1 MQTCTYR
8 VSEGTCDRVS
18 FLSRAKESMLRT
30 HSNRRLGKLKWLLV
44 VPLYIGA
51 VACATDQP
59 TSPLPAI
66 TRAQLLEAMTPEASA
81 LITPDG
87 KLELAPL
94 IETGRAQISGEQ
106 AALLAVAVA
115 RFNLA
120 YSASVWDAQ
129 RGKPISYG
137 KLVACGD
144 PLYAESPFKRLTIDD
159 PVTAAHPLQKGVGPF
174 WLVKLCAGGEP
185 QMNIAVSAYSTDLSI
200 NPDGGIKFPA
210 TGGGDFLPEGIS
222 ASAQA
227 DELPSP
233 EAAVVLA
240 AGLTR
245 QRVAAAPRLVLPFFK
260 DDSQF
265 GARWYLELDRPA
277 RMTKATGEIVETSQI
292 YISRIRRSRSPN
304 SRQWLAETEQP
315 DYVEVTFVPLGE
327 LGETMEEVQARREAG
342 TRVLHANRR
351 PEVPIR
357 FIPTG
362 SVQ

>member
-1 MQTCTYR
+1 MKICTYR
-8 VSEGTCDRVS
+8 VHDRTRDHVAL
-18 FLSRAKESMLRT
+18 LSQAKETALSSHKKDT
-30 HSNRRLGKLKWLLV
+30 AGKLKSLLIL
-44 VPLYIGA
+44 PLYIGA
-51 VACATDQP
+51 LACSNDQP
-59 TSPLPAI
+59 TSPLPVI
-66 TRAQLLEAMTPEASA
+66 TRAQLLEAMTVEASA
-81 LITPDG
+81 LITADG
-87 KLELAPL
+87 KLELAPP

-106 AALLAVAVA
+106 ATRLAVSVA
-115 RFNLA
+115 RFNLP

-144 PLYAESPFKRLTIDD
+144 PRYAESPFERLAIDD
-159 PVTAAHPLQKGVGPF
+159 PVTAAHPLQKGLGPF
-174 WLVKLCAGGEP
+174 WLVKLCAGGDP
-185 QMNIAVSAYSTDLSI
+185 QMNVAVSAYSTDLSI
-200 NPDGGIKFPA
+200 NAEGAIRFPA
-210 TGGGDFLPEGIS
+210 IGGGDFLPEGIS

-245 QRVAAAPRLVLPFFK
+245 QRVAAAPRLILPFFK

-265 GARWYLELDRPA
+265 GARWYLELDHPA
-277 RMTKATGEIVETSQI
+277 RLTKATGEIVETSQI
-292 YISRIRRSRSPN
+292 YISRIRRTRSPN

-315 DYVEVTFVPLGE
+315 DFVEVTFVPLGE

-351 PEVPIR
+351 SEIPIR